1 MIQWVCQAVCSNVQ
15 RAMLCGLLC
24 MVVSGRE
31 TSNHRAIRAIRAMAG
46 TEHRIRHASSPA
58 NPHGTPTV
66 QPKGQPAEPTQPRLT
81 MGPHVPSLPKP
92 PDTCLLGITTH
103 HCRLYCISIQTAAH
117 SPTPFRLS
125 PLTAPHYPA
134 GHTPT
139 TPHCSAALCR
149 SVRQHLPPPVDLI
162 SAACTCKEPVVVS
175 ICDSTAARG
184 RALEIKVQKRKT
196 ATRHHELCDHNRA
209 ADCSSWPNNFN
220 ACGCIPIRS
229 PFNPSVKQLYAL

>member
-1 MIQWVCQAVCSNVQ
+1 MRWLGQSTESGTQAALQ
-15 RAMLCGLLC
+15 
-24 MVVSGRE
+24 
-31 TSNHRAIRAIRAMAG
+31 
-46 TEHRIRHASSPA
+46 
-58 NPHGTPTV
+58 TPTV
-66 QPKGQPAEPTQPRLT
+66 PPQSSRRG
-81 MGPHVPSLPKP
+81 SLQ
-92 PDTCLLGITTH
+92 
-103 HCRLYCISIQTAAH
+103 SQH
-117 SPTPFRLS
+117 SPGPLWAHMCPHCPSPQTLACLASPPITADFTVYPYKRLRTAPRPFRLS

-139 TPHCSAALCR
+139 TPHCSAALRR